1 MNIKVFNSLLILNA
15 RESVMKL
22 QTKTAVM
29 LLALAASS
37 AGAPAQDT
45 ILDFTLPKACQ
56 QAAGHMAGMMGDMG
70 NMGNMGNMG
79 AMMKSM
85 GGHMS
90 DATRGYM
97 QAIIDMHPPMVEGAM
112 PDDPDLAFN
121 CSMIAHHKGAIA
133 MAKVQLQYGK
143 DEQAREMAQ
152 KTIEEQSK
160 EVDNMTK
167 WVEAHTKQ

>member
-1 MNIKVFNSLLILNA
+1 
-15 RESVMKL
+15 MKL
-22 QTKTAVM
+22 QTKTVVT

-37 AGAPAQDT
+37 SGAQAED
-45 ILDFTLPKACQ
+45 IISDFTLPDACH
-56 QAAGHMAGMMGDMG
+56 QAAGHMTGMMGDMG
-70 NMGNMGNMG
+70 NMGNMD

-90 DATRGYM
+90 EATKGYM
-97 QAIIDMHPPMVEGAM
+97 KAIIDMHPPMVEGAM
-112 PDDPDLAFN
+112 PEDPDLAFN

-143 DEQAREMAQ
+143 DEQARQMAQ

-160 EVDNMTK
+160 EVDDMTK
-167 WVEAHTKQ
+167 WVKAHTK